1 MQGLIREASNLG
13 DQDHDSSSGK
23 NKLQKLE
30 DALRETGRQGS
41 HGTQCTQIILGLHR
55 SVD

>member
-30 DALRETGRQGS
+30 DALRETGVTWDTVYPNNIR
-41 HGTQCTQIILGLHR
+41 IA
-55 SVD
+55 

>member
-30 DALRETGRQGS
+30 DALRDTWETGE
-41 HGTQCTQIILGLHR
+41 T
-55 SVD
+55 VDKWEKGDT

>member
-23 NKLQKLE
+23 NKLQKLTLVE
-30 DALRETGRQGS
+30 DPS
-41 HGTQCTQIILGLHR
+41 
-55 SVD
+55 